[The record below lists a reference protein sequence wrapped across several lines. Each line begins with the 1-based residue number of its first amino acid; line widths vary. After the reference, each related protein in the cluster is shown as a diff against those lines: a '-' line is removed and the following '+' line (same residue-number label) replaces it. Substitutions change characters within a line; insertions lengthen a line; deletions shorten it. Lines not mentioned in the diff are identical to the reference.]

1 MVKKGTN
8 LNSENDKA
16 FRAGQ
21 SAVYHV
27 TKNKK
32 ELKEVFKVQGTTE
45 SLMDFIFGKSEDN
58 PLVRDNLG
66 NLKGIK

>member
-1 MVKKGTN
+1 MAKKGTN
-8 LNSENDKA
+8 INSENDKA
-16 FRAGQ
+16 LRAGQ

-32 ELKEVFKVQGTTE
+32 ELKEAFKVQGTTE
-45 SLMDFIFGKSEDN
+45 SLMDFIFGKSEVN

-66 NLKGIK
+66 NIKGLK